1 MSFRDKSRAR
11 VILSEAKDPWP
22 QESGS
27 FAALRM
33 TALGFGMTRFDG
45 TAFAG
50 AAFAVLAG
58 ALAVRLI
65 PPPGGTAEAGLNGL
79 PRLLV
84 YLIGGL
90 ALGLTGAQCTPKLAA
105 AWRVRRSSD
114 IALALGLVLSIAIIL
129 VDVLRLRRDIADPLG
144 PPLWFAAMLTL
155 LSAAVAA
162 SSPFR
167 LQLGRPA
174 WPWLALGALL
184 AFGALIRFVALD
196 TIPLGINPDEGDRA
210 STALDVL
217 DGSAP
222 RALFDSGW
230 FFINMVYFRLLALS
244 LSVFGPDIAGGRTG
258 SAIVGTAFLC
268 GLAWLA
274 CRQFGWR
281 IGLVAV
287 SLATASAL
295 SLQHSR
301 LIAETIPTALLWV
314 ISIGGFVEGARTGR
328 PWAFAVA
335 GLGGGLS
342 LYFYPSARLWAVG
355 ALATVAIIWLLTRRG
370 RAGVLLRGFTV
381 AGVACLVAA
390 APFLVH
396 LQTHPIE
403 VTGRYAQTA
412 VLDPH
417 NQERLS
423 YLAPPEPLARL
434 VLLQAERTLGMF
446 DRYSDGGGFLPT
458 GQPIFAPPLSALAL
472 LAMVFG
478 LVRGVR
484 DVRLAI
490 LSVWLSIGLSGV
502 FLTVETPDMIRAVGA
517 LPSVFVLMAIV
528 LVELIDRLLDAA
540 HHVRPSGARPAF
552 AWAVPFAVALLVL
565 GTDTAGYFGTFKA
578 LPAGWGPMTRE
589 GLAVAQLGQTGPV
602 YSLETNEHMVTSGW
616 VRLLAPNAERG
627 RIPNPGRELPI
638 LAPLSPADM
647 RPQMTPAIGQAMNFL
662 LSADPNQRVYQD
674 LLYLLYP
681 GGWLDDAGD
690 GRRSYTISPE
700 ALAEARG
707 VRVSAAD
714 GSSWPVDRFGQLP
727 QGASQPNSLTWSGG
741 VLLAHSGEHRFQVL
755 GPARLR
761 VDGVPVV
768 ERVLA
773 ARGVHFIE
781 LESTTSDAAQSIA
794 LLLDGQEPGPR
805 ETYRLMDAPW
815 GLLARVA
822 RPLSGSLP
830 EPANGVLDA
839 TVAMAFFDPEL
850 GPVPAPNSIVWS
862 GTLAAPSSGIYR
874 MAFAAEDPMRF
885 ELDSQPVDV
894 VTVGPERW
902 VGVGPG
908 SLVRLNEG
916 PHTVRVTLQVTHG
929 GRDLARW
936 NWVPPRPDGT
946 VAAQGT
952 WAVVPPTVLRPDP
965 PVRALN

>member
-1 MSFRDKSRAR
+1 
-11 VILSEAKDPWP
+11 
-22 QESGS
+22 
-27 FAALRM
+27 M
-33 TALGFGMTRFDG
+33 TPVATR
-45 TAFAG
+45 TAFVG
-50 AAFAVLAG
+50 AIQAILAG

-90 ALGLTGAQCTPKLAA
+90 ALGLTGAYCAPKLAS
-105 AWRVRRSSD
+105 AWRPRRRAD
-114 IALALGLVLSIAIIL
+114 IVLALGLVLGMGITL
-129 VDVLRLRRDIADPLG
+129 VDVLRLRRDMADTLG
-144 PPLWFAAMLTL
+144 PPLWLAAMLTL
-155 LSAAVAA
+155 LAAAIVA
-162 SSPFR
+162 SGPFR
-167 LQLGRPA
+167 VRLGRPA

-210 STALDVL
+210 SSALDVL

-230 FFINMVYFRLLALS
+230 FFITMVYFRLVALS

-258 SAIVGTAFLC
+258 SAIVGAAFLC

-287 SLATASAL
+287 TLATGSAL

-314 ISIGGFVEGARTGR
+314 ISIGGFVEGARAGR

-335 GLGGGLS
+335 GLSGGLG
-342 LYFYPSARLWAVG
+342 LYFYPSARLWSVG
-355 ALATVAIIWLLTRRG
+355 AIVTVVLIWLLARRG
-370 RAGVLLRGFTV
+370 REGVLLRGFTL
-381 AGVACLVAA
+381 AAVACLVAA

-403 VTGRYAQTA
+403 ITGRYAQTA

-423 YLAPPEPLARL
+423 YLTPPEPLARL
-434 VLLQAERTLGMF
+434 ILLQAERTLGMF
-446 DRYSDGGGFLPT
+446 DRYPDGGGFLPT
-458 GQPIFAPPLSALAL
+458 GHPIFAPPLAALAL
-472 LAMVFG
+472 MAMVFG
-478 LVRGVR
+478 IVRGVR

-490 LSVWLSIGLSGV
+490 LSVWLLIGLSGV

-517 LPSVFVLMAIV
+517 LPSLFVLMAIV

-552 AWAVPFAVALLVL
+552 GWAVPLAVAVLVL
-565 GTDTAGYFGTFKA
+565 GTDTAGYFATFKA

-589 GLAVAQLGQTGPV
+589 GQAVAQLGQTGPV

-616 VRLLAPNAERG
+616 VRMLAPRAERG
-627 RIPNPGRELPI
+627 RLPNPGRELPV
-638 LAPLSPADM
+638 LAPLSRADT
-647 RPQMTPAIGQAMNFL
+647 RPHVTPAIGQAMNFL
-662 LSADPNQRVYQD
+662 LSPDPNQLVYQD
-674 LLYLLYP
+674 LLYRLYP

-690 GRRSYTISPE
+690 GRRSYAVSPE

-707 VRVSAAD
+707 VRARAAD
-714 GSSWPVDRFGQLP
+714 GSSWLVNRFGQLP
-727 QGASQPNSLTWSGG
+727 QGAAQPTGLTWSGG
-741 VLLAHSGEHRFQVL
+741 VLLARSGEHRFQVL

-773 ARGVHFIE
+773 ARGAHFVE
-781 LESTTSDAAQSIA
+781 LESTASDVAQSVT
-794 LLLDGQEPGPR
+794 LLLDGVEPGPR

-815 GLLARVA
+815 GLLARVTN
-822 RPLSGSLP
+822 PLSGSLP
-830 EPANGVLDA
+830 EPANSVLDA

-862 GTLAAPSSGIYR
+862 GTLVAPSSGVYR
-874 MAFAAEDPMRF
+874 MAFAAEDPMRL
-885 ELDSQPVDV
+885 ELDGQSIDV

-902 VGVGPG
+902 GGVGPG
-908 SLVRLNEG
+908 SLVNLSER
-916 PHTVRVTLQVTHG
+916 PHAVRVTLQVTHG
-929 GRDLARW
+929 GRELARW

-946 VAAQGT
+946 VATQGT
-952 WAVVPPTVLRPDP
+952 WAVVPPMVLRPDP
-965 PVRALN
+965 PLRALD